1 MGDYG
6 VKVTYSG
13 PILFLASGQWTYTFT
28 SLKERLPLRNLH
40 WRSVSRPSVRSVQE
54 LDVELV
60 ALESVRD
67 EPSSQ
72 IPTTLLERPLLNIYF
87 VTCEDA
93 DTYKNTVKKQI
104 RDWHTAVTQ
113 RKNQEWL
120 ICLVIRPDA
129 EGTTKRLFQR
139 GTLLDKIRADFNV
152 PKRER
157 CVQLAWS
164 FGSEDPAAWTDL
176 ISKMKEGIISSFD
189 ANIIQREEEV
199 KRSELQ
205 RQMPGWNFCTFFILK
220 ESLASSFDGMNLTED
235 ALIQYDELEA
245 SFFQV
250 LKEKNLSWFGQ
261 LGGTAPND
269 DSAPLLS
276 VTKKP
281 YRELIL
287 SNTITVFDFR
297 SYLLARQC
305 FLLARL
311 GQLAEAAVKAERF
324 ITSFA
329 RTLREN
335 KRDLSDF
342 FLESWIYSA
351 AIGVVNQCD
360 AWADAASLEPPTMV
374 SLNAA
379 KAELLDLARSQLDKI
394 GIRKGYLPSIHPFS
408 MSLPSSDLGST
419 QDPPPEH
426 GEARISS
433 PDLIE
438 ALRGRDEFDRLY
450 ITTTNRTIQ
459 TYNSCSRRRFALK
472 LHASLAALDNARQRH
487 PSAHAVFASLPGH
500 YVAQKWS
507 SLEGFVL
514 LRSMKCYPQLDRPK
528 DKEWATQAV
537 AFLHALVIH
546 GDDQDSQAEEPSEN
560 SFASMLCGEKI
571 EFVRELVDGLRD
583 AVSLEDELVVQNH
596 PAFSV
601 RLENESG
608 RLLETEDGSIVDVI
622 VVNSLQV
629 GVSSN
634 CVCVKVIGGDGEL
647 LFSPSEAEVSLP
659 PGQTRLSLS
668 CRIPCAGLF
677 KVDSSFVRV
686 GKVKFEYST
695 SPPTNRMQKPEKE
708 NRKISQKPQV
718 LRLPRDGQAFDVQLA
733 FPDNVILD
741 ATPHLMLSVHTGR
754 NHVTKATVRLRHP
767 TGEVVFNIEEADV
780 CQGIPTDVIEFSKDY
795 IDIRDAPPN
804 TTLRVNVP
812 YSGVRLDTIKV
823 LVSVDYWTT
832 ESNDIQRQFTRS
844 RQVST
849 ALPLAVNVQDY
860 FRGTKLF
867 SRFSIRCA
875 TQQRLYL
882 LDATLEARSS
892 TSRLK
897 ISRCRRSGHIAEP
910 MIPMRPIYHLFM
922 IDSAER
928 GNANEPETLVLRL
941 QYRPLKEEIESR
953 VTDAINVV
961 SEDHPELIDDKAWLW
976 SALVEGIES
985 GDRWQ
990 ELLNGRKLSGLYEAV
1005 KARIPDEVEAKEIE
1019 RILAGLSRVVEG
1031 LQQPPKPEPEVAE
1044 QCRTLSIPVDLPTVN
1059 ILNAA
1064 QLMIPIASTEAVFSG
1079 QPLQAILTISTS
1091 FHWGSGSAPRD
1102 GYPLRFDVDP
1112 DVAGNWLISGQRRGE
1127 FVAKDNSTYETRIT
1141 LVPLRDGALLLPKIV
1156 VTPVVDDLDGGDGEP
1171 SCETHQIHAAER
1183 INVLP
1188 RSARSTYI
1196 VTVS

>member
-1 MGDYG
+1 MSDYG

-13 PILFLASGQWTYTFT
+13 PILFLASGQWTHTFA

-60 ALESVRD
+60 SLESVRD

-93 DTYKNTVKKQI
+93 DTYKTSVRKQI
-104 RDWHTAVTQ
+104 RDWHTPITQ

-120 ICLVIRPDA
+120 ICLVVRPDT

-139 GTLLDKIRADFNV
+139 GTVLDKIRADFNV
-152 PKRER
+152 PKRDR

-164 FGSEDPAAWTDL
+164 VGSEDPAAWTDL

-189 ANIIQREEEV
+189 VNIIQREEEV

-394 GIRKGYLPSIHPFS
+394 GIRKGYLPSVHPFS
-408 MSLPSSDLGST
+408 MSLPSSDLESA
-419 QDPPPEH
+419 QAPPPEP

-433 PDLIE
+433 ADLIE

-459 TYNSCSRRRFALK
+459 TFNSCSRRRFALK
-472 LHASLAALDNARQRH
+472 LHASLAALDDARQRH

-528 DKEWATQAV
+528 DKEWVTQAI
-537 AFLHALVIH
+537 AFLRAFVSH
-546 GDDQDSQAEEPSEN
+546 GDDQDGQAEESSDA
-560 SFASMLCGEKI
+560 SFASMFGQEKI
-571 EFVRELVDGLRD
+571 NFITELVNGLRD
-583 AVSLEDELVVQNH
+583 AVSLDDELVVQSH
-596 PAFSV
+596 PAFSLK
-601 RLENESG
+601 LESESG
-608 RLLETEDGSIVDVI
+608 RLLETEDGSTIDVT
-622 VVNSLQV
+622 VVNSLPV
-629 GVSSN
+629 GVSTSA
-634 CVCVKVIGGDGEL
+634 VCFKVNGGGDEL
-647 LFSPSEAEVSLP
+647 LFSSSGAEVSLP

-668 CRIPCAGLF
+668 CRQPKYNLEMQIPCAGIF
-677 KVDSSFVRV
+677 KVGSSSIRV
-686 GKVKFEYST
+686 GKVTFEYSA
-695 SPPTNRMQKPEKE
+695 SSATNRTQKADKE
-708 NRKISQKPQV
+708 SRKITPQSQV
-718 LRLPRDGQAFDVQLA
+718 LRLPRDDQALDVQLA

-741 ATPHLMLSVHTGR
+741 ATPHLMLSVYTGR
-754 NHVTKATVRLRHP
+754 NHVTKATVGLRNP
-767 TGEVVFNIEEADV
+767 TDEVVFNIEEAEV
-780 CQGIPTDVIEFSKDY
+780 CQGVPADLIAFSY
-795 IDIRDAPPN
+795 ESITIRDVPPN

-812 YSGVRLDTIKV
+812 YSGVRLDTIKASSPESTNSSMT
-823 LVSVDYWTT
+823 LMEFTVD
-832 ESNDIQRQFTRS
+832 SNDIQRQFTRS

-860 FRGTKLF
+860 FRGT
-867 SRFSIRCA
+867 
-875 TQQRLYL
+875 
-882 LDATLEARSS
+882 
-892 TSRLK
+892 
-897 ISRCRRSGHIAEP
+897 
-910 MIPMRPIYHLFM
+910 
-922 IDSAER
+922 
-928 GNANEPETLVLRL
+928 NE
-941 QYRPLKEEIESR
+941 
-953 VTDAINVV
+953 VTNF
-961 SEDHPELIDDKAWLW
+961 KA
-976 SALVEGIES
+976 
-985 GDRWQ
+985 
-990 ELLNGRKLSGLYEAV
+990 
-1005 KARIPDEVEAKEIE
+1005 
-1019 RILAGLSRVVEG
+1019 
-1031 LQQPPKPEPEVAE
+1031 
-1044 QCRTLSIPVDLPTVN
+1044 
-1059 ILNAA
+1059 
-1064 QLMIPIASTEAVFSG
+1064 
-1079 QPLQAILTISTS
+1079 
-1091 FHWGSGSAPRD
+1091 
-1102 GYPLRFDVDP
+1102 
-1112 DVAGNWLISGQRRGE
+1112 
-1127 FVAKDNSTYETRIT
+1127 
-1141 LVPLRDGALLLPKIV
+1141 
-1156 VTPVVDDLDGGDGEP
+1156 
-1171 SCETHQIHAAER
+1171 
-1183 INVLP
+1183 
-1188 RSARSTYI
+1188 
-1196 VTVS
+1196 